1 MQRRKIEIS
10 KRLQKTSNTANNL
23 NNLGNPQ
30 TSKNLQK
37 EIEQLKLTSTNSSNK
52 SSFKSAKFDKQNS
65 VKGKSPQVE
74 KPPGDEPDAIMSDE
88 DVWLHDLSARV
99 CSEFVKMQNET
110 KKVDMDANLSAALVN
125 PTYKNFNMISDFFK
139 TNPLGNDSTDA
150 GRNAEIT
157 QLVLD
162 YLRTHDIT
170 HKQGDEDT
178 FEQDLLK
185 SILDK
190 HLDKTRSL
198 KGDTDKPASSLP
210 SMHTQ
215 KSLRIKHGTDYNRVY
230 YRWDPRWLRTFRKRL
245 CIPVAIITLLFL
257 LFTNVNSNWIYVDG
271 EFGGN
276 FSLFK
281 IQ

>member
-23 NNLGNPQ
+23 NNFGNPQ

-52 SSFKSAKFDKQNS
+52 SSFKSAKFEKQNS
-65 VKGKSPQVE
+65 VKVKSPQCE
-74 KPPGDEPDAIMSDE
+74 QPPGDGQDIVMLEYDM
-88 DVWLHDLSARV
+88 WLHDLSARV

-110 KKVDMDANLSAALVN
+110 KRVDMDANLSAALVN

-150 GRNAEIT
+150 DRNAEIT

-162 YLRTHDIT
+162 YLQTHDIT
-170 HKQGDEDT
+170 HKEDDADT

-190 HLDKTRSL
+190 HLNKTRPV

-210 SMHTQ
+210 IMQTQ
-215 KSLRIKHGTDYNRVY
+215 KGLKIKHGTDYNRVY

-271 EFGGN
+271 ELEGF
-276 FSLFK
+276 
-281 IQ
+281 